1 MDRVLLVGAEGVQ
14 SAARQLRESANDM
27 RRAAESIASENERQ
41 RAFLDDWLQR
51 LAGAFEDHATMLR
64 QS

>member
-1 MDRVLLVGAEGVQ
+1 MENINLIGAEQVQ
-14 SAARQLRESANDM
+14 TAARQLREAADEM
-27 RRAAESIASENERQ
+27 LRAANTIASENERQ

-51 LAGAFEDHATMLR
+51 LMGAFEDHVTMLR